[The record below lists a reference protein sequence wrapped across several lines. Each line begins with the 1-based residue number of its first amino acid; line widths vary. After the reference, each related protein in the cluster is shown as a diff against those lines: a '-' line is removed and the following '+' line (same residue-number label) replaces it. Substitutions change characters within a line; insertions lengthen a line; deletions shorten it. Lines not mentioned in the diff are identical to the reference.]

1 MMMASLA
8 DVAWVTDSDS
18 SSSEADLPDD
28 DDDDDDEGE
37 EVILRELESPFRE
50 PELEAVQDEPKND
63 EKDNASNKEAMQKIL
78 LWRMNFRG

>member
-8 DVAWVTDSDS
+8 DVAWITDSDS

-37 EVILRELESPFRE
+37 KVILRELESPFRE